1 MTKKRVAM
9 RNIREVLRLKLDLGY
24 SDQQVS
30 RSVRVARSTVQKYVQ
45 RAQEADLTWP
55 LPSDLDDLHLEA
67 RLFGPRDRT
76 ISGLAIQP
84 DWAQL
89 DRELHRKGV
98 TRRLLWEEHRRQHPN
113 CVQYSTF
120 AEQYRRWKA
129 QSGLSMRQMHRA
141 GEKLFVD
148 YAGLTLGI
156 TDPRTGVV
164 HPGQVFV
171 ATLGASDYTYAEVT
185 RTQSSEDWLSSHV
198 RALAF
203 FGGVPEMIVP
213 DNLKTGVTHASRYE
227 PELNRADAEF
237 AEYYGVAVLP
247 ARVRKPKD
255 KALVEVHVQIVER
268 RLLAPLRDQVYFSVA
283 AANEALWGP
292 LRELNFNPFQ
302 KRPGSRFELFT
313 ELDQPA
319 LRPLPV
325 QPFEIASW
333 KRTTVGL
340 DYHVELAGHHYSVPY
355 RHAKTSVNLRLTPNL
370 VEVFLNSVRI
380 AVHHR
385 VLDPSSTR
393 PRQTTLKEHMPPHHQ
408 RVGEWTPQRLRTRAG
423 EVGPGTAQLVE
434 VLLTAGR
441 HPEQGQR
448 SCQGL
453 FKLAQAYG
461 HERLEAACCR
471 AVFLQAFSYRSVE
484 SILKHHLDEL
494 PLAPEDPA
502 PRVADHANV
511 RGPAYYGQDAALDAA
526 EQGPSVAD
534 HDFDPSLN

>member
-1 MTKKRVAM
+1 MTKKRVTM
-9 RNIREVLRLKLDLGY
+9 RKIRDVLRLKFDHHL
-24 SDQQVS
+24 SDRDIG
-30 RSVRVARSTVQKYVQ
+30 RSVRLGRTTVQNYVK
-45 RAQEADLTWP
+45 RALNAGLDWP
-55 LPSDLDDLHLEA
+55 LAPELDDVQLEHL
-67 RLFGPRDRT
+67 LFRQAEVPPVG
-76 ISGLAIQP
+76 AAAEP
-84 DWAQL
+84 DWPQI
-89 DRELHRKGV
+89 DRELRRKGV
-98 TRRLLWEEHRRQHPN
+98 TRLLLWEEYRGLQPDGLK
-113 CVQYSTF
+113 YPTF
-120 AEQYRRWKA
+120 NAHYRAWKGA
-129 QSGLSMRQMHRA
+129 VGLSMRQVHRA
-141 GEKLFVD
+141 GEALFVD
-148 YAGLTLGI
+148 YAGLTLAI
-156 TDPRTGVV
+156 TDPKTGVV

-203 FGGVPEMIVP
+203 FGGVPETIVP
-213 DNLKTGVTHASRYE
+213 DNLKSGVTHPSRYE
-227 PELNRADAEF
+227 PELNRAYAEF

-255 KALVEVHVQIVER
+255 KALVEVHVQIIER

-283 AANEALWGP
+283 AANEALWP
-292 LRELNFNPFQ
+292 LLRELNLKPFQ

-319 LRPLPV
+319 LRPLPA

-355 RHAKTSVNLRLTPNL
+355 RHAKTSVDLRLTPHL

-385 VLDPSSTR
+385 VLEASSTHL
-393 PRQTTLKEHMPPHHQ
+393 RQTTLKEHMPPHHQ

-423 EVGPGTAQLVE
+423 EVGPGTVQLVE
-434 VLLTAGR
+434 ALLAVRR

-461 HERLEAACCR
+461 TERLEAACCR

-511 RGPAYYGQDAALDAA
+511 RGPAYYRQEPTENPMTL
-526 EQGPSVAD
+526 AD

>member
-1 MTKKRVAM
+1 MTKKRVTM

-45 RAQEADLTWP
+45 RAQEAGLTWP
-55 LPSDLDDLHLEA
+55 LPPDLDDLQLEA
-67 RLFGPRDRT
+67 RLFGPQDRT
-76 ISGLAIQP
+76 TSGAVIQP

-98 TRRLLWEEHRRQHPN
+98 TRRLLWEEHRRQHPDS
-113 CVQYSTF
+113 VQYSTF
-120 AEQYRRWKA
+120 AEQYRVWK
-129 QSGLSMRQMHRA
+129 STTGLSMRQVHRA

-148 YAGLTLGI
+148 YAGLTLAI

-171 ATLGASDYTYAEVT
+171 ATLGASDYTYVEVT

-213 DNLKTGVTHASRYE
+213 DNLKTGVSHPSRYE
-227 PELNRADAEF
+227 PELNRAYAEF
-237 AEYYGVAVLP
+237 AEYYGVAIIP

-255 KALVEVHVQIVER
+255 KALVEVHVQIAER
-268 RLLAPLRDQVYFSVA
+268 SLLAPLRDQVYFSVA

-292 LRELNFNPFQ
+292 LRELNLQPFQ
-302 KRPGSRFELFT
+302 KRPGSRFELFI

-319 LRPLPV
+319 LRPLPA
-325 QPFEIASW
+325 QPFEIATW

-355 RHAKTSVNLRLTPNL
+355 RHAKTSVDLRLTPHL

-385 VLDPSSTR
+385 VLDPASTHA
-393 PRQTTLKEHMPPHHQ
+393 RQTTLKEHMPPHHQ
-408 RVGEWTPQRLRTRAG
+408 RVGEWTPQRLRTRA
-423 EVGPGTAQLVE
+423 EELGPGTVQLVE
-434 VLLTAGR
+434 ALLTASR
-441 HPEQGQR
+441 HPEQCQR

-461 HERLEAACCR
+461 NERLEAGRR
-471 AVFLQAFSYRSVE
+471 AQARPFCPRRRLLPGSVSAGVQLPQRGIHPEAPPGRAAPHAGRS
-484 SILKHHLDEL
+484 
-494 PLAPEDPA
+494 
-502 PRVADHANV
+502 
-511 RGPAYYGQDAALDAA
+511 GPTG
-526 EQGPSVAD
+526 V
-534 HDFDPSLN
+534 

>member
-1 MTKKRVAM
+1 MTKKRVTM
-9 RNIREVLRLKLDLGY
+9 RKIREVLRLKFDLHF
-24 SDQQVS
+24 SDRDTG
-30 RSVRVARSTVQKYVQ
+30 RSVKVARSTVQEYVR
-45 RAQEADLTWP
+45 RARQAGLTWP
-55 LPSDLDDLHLEA
+55 LSAELTDLQLEVLLFQKPDEVTSRA
-67 RLFGPRDRT
+67 RAEPN
-76 ISGLAIQP
+76 
-84 DWAQL
+84 WAYIDQ
-89 DRELHRKGV
+89 ELHRKGM
-98 TRRLLWEEHRRQHPN
+98 TRQLLWEEHHRQHPES
-113 CVQYSTF
+113 VQYATF
-120 AEQYRRWKA
+120 ARNYRAWKGTV
-129 QSGLSMRQMHRA
+129 GLSMRQVHRA
-141 GEKLFVD
+141 GEALFVD
-148 YAGLTLGI
+148 YAGLTLAI
-156 TDPRTGVV
+156 TDPKTGVV

-203 FGGVPEMIVP
+203 FGGVPETIVP
-213 DNLKTGVTHASRYE
+213 DNLKAGVTHPSRYE
-227 PELNRADAEF
+227 PDLNRAYAEF

-247 ARVRKPKD
+247 ARVRRPKD
-255 KALVEVHVQIVER
+255 KALVEVHVQIIER
-268 RLLAPLRDQVYFSVA
+268 RLLAPLRDQVYFSVV
-283 AANEALWGP
+283 AANEALRP
-292 LRELNFNPFQ
+292 LLLELNLKPFQ

-355 RHAKTSVNLRLTPNL
+355 RHAKTSVDLRLTPNL

-385 VLDPSSTR
+385 VLDRSSTHA
-393 PRQTTLKEHMPPHHQ
+393 RQTTLKEHMPPHHQ

-434 VLLTAGR
+434 SLLTAGR

-461 HERLEAACCR
+461 TERLEAACCR

-511 RGPAYYGQDAALDAA
+511 RGPAYYRQEPTENPMTL
-526 EQGPSVAD
+526 AD

>member
-1 MTKKRVAM
+1 MTKKRVTM
-9 RNIREVLRLKLDLGY
+9 RKIREVLRLKFDLQF
-24 SDQQVS
+24 SDRDTG
-30 RSVRVARSTVQKYVQ
+30 RSVKVARSTVQEYVK
-45 RAQEADLTWP
+45 RAQQSGLTWP
-55 LPSDLDDLHLEA
+55 LPAELTDLQLEVLLFQKPDEVANRA
-67 RLFGPRDRT
+67 RHE
-76 ISGLAIQP
+76 P
-84 DWAQL
+84 DWAYI
-89 DRELHRKGV
+89 DRELHRKGM
-98 TRRLLWEEHRRQHPN
+98 TRQLLWEEHHRQHPES
-113 CVQYSTF
+113 VQYATF
-120 AEQYRRWKA
+120 ARNYRIWKGTV
-129 QSGLSMRQMHRA
+129 GLSMRQVHRA
-141 GEKLFVD
+141 GEALFVD
-148 YAGLTLGI
+148 YAGLTLAI
-156 TDPRTGVV
+156 TDPKTGVV

-203 FGGVPEMIVP
+203 FGGVPETIVP
-213 DNLKTGVTHASRYE
+213 DNLKSGVTHPSRYE
-227 PELNRADAEF
+227 PELNRAYAEF

-255 KALVEVHVQIVER
+255 KALVEVHVQIIER

-283 AANEALWGP
+283 AANEALWP
-292 LRELNFNPFQ
+292 LLRELNLKPFQ

-319 LRPLPV
+319 LRPLPA

-355 RHAKTSVNLRLTPNL
+355 RHAKTSVDLRLTPHL
-370 VEVFLNSVRI
+370 VEVFLDSVRI

-385 VLDPSSTR
+385 VLEASSTHL
-393 PRQTTLKEHMPPHHQ
+393 RQTTLKEHMPPHHQ

-423 EVGPGTAQLVE
+423 EVGPGTVQLVE
-434 VLLTAGR
+434 ALLAVRR

-461 HERLEAACCR
+461 TERLEAACCR

-511 RGPAYYGQDAALDAA
+511 RGPAYYRQEPTENPMTL
-526 EQGPSVAD
+526 AD